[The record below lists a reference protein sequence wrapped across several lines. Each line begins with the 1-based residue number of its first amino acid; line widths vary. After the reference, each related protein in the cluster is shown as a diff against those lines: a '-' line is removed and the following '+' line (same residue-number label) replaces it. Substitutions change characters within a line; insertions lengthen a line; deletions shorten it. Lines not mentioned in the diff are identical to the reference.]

1 MLMPE
6 SCVNCSPFLADSVPD
21 LHFTKDLLL
30 FLDER
35 ERERERKKQMICDGE
50 EGFVLVK

>member
-1 MLMPE
+1 M
-6 SCVNCSPFLADSVPD
+6 NCSPFLADSVPD
-21 LHFTKDLLL
+21 LHFTKGLLL

-35 ERERERKKQMICDGE
+35 ERERKKQMIYDGE